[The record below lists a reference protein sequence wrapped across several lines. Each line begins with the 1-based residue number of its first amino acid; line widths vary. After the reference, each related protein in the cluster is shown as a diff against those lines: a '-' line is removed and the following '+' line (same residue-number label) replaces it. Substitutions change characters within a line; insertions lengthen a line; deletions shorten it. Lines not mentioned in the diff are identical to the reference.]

1 MLLTAVHFFE
11 TFKLNPMRLSGHY
24 FVEVTYQTALQLCK
38 FVFLFCVHSNDDGS
52 KSSLKPQWSESLSL
66 KIWSYNYEDF
76 HSYKAQALSYQT
88 VQWKS
93 WIFRWSD
100 LPLGGT
106 GRCLHSFFIVTLSQ
120 HLLSNLFHAL
130 LFQTISQ
137 AQFSKPV
144 CIKRGE
150 KTESR
155 VL

>member
-1 MLLTAVHFFE
+1 MWPLALLTAVHFLKPSNWILCHCLGIILLKSLV
-11 TFKLNPMRLSGHY
+11 KLFFFLSI
-24 FVEVTYQTALQLCK
+24 L
-38 FVFLFCVHSNDDGS
+38 SNDDGS
-52 KSSLKPQWSESLSL
+52 KSSLKTQWSESLSL

-106 GRCLHSFFIVTLSQ
+106 GRCLHSFFIVTPSQ
-120 HLLSNLFHAL
+120 RRLSNLFHAL

-137 AQFSKPV
+137 AQFSKPIG
-144 CIKRGE
+144 IKRGE
-150 KTESR
+150 KREIR